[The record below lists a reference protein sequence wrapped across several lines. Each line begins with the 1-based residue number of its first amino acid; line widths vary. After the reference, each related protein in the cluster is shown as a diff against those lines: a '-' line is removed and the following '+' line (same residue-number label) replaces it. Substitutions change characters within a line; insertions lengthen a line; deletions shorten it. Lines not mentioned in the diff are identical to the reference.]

1 MTIETTKYQT
11 RLTALRQWEMAF
23 RGLFCDS
30 PNLLIRDTYP
40 SAKVNKII
48 EN

>member
-1 MTIETTKYQT
+1 MTTRTTKYT
-11 RLTALRQWEMAF
+11 GNTALRQWARAF
-23 RGLFCDS
+23 RGLFCNS
-30 PNLLIRDTYP
+30 PNLLNIDTYP